1 MSDALLSMR
10 GIVKRYS
17 AGAASTAALAG
28 IDLDVRKGEFL
39 CITGPSGSG
48 KSTLLSILG
57 LLENYD
63 EGRYLVDGV
72 DVGGAPRDTL
82 ARARNRHF
90 GFVFQAFNLIPE
102 YSALKNV
109 AMPLKF
115 RGGLTGDACTASA
128 KAALEDV
135 GLADKLTAL
144 PSQLSGGQQQRVAI
158 ARALVGKPDVL
169 LADEPTGN
177 LDSASA
183 GAIMDL
189 ICGLHARG
197 TTTVLVTHDPHIAA
211 LASRIV
217 TLVDGRIV

>member
-1 MSDALLSMR
+1 MTDTLLAMR

-17 AGAASTAALAG
+17 AGAASTSALAG
-28 IDLDVRKGEFL
+28 VNLDVENGEFL

-57 LLENYD
+57 LLESYD
-63 EGRYLVDGV
+63 DGRYEIAGI
-72 DVGGAPRDTL
+72 DVSGAPRDTL
-82 ARARNRHF
+82 ARARNKHF

-109 AMPLKF
+109 AMPLAF
-115 RGGLTGDACTASA
+115 RGGLAKEACLAAA

-135 GLADKLTAL
+135 GLADKLSAL

-189 ICGLHARG
+189 IGEMHARG
-197 TTTVLVTHDPHIAA
+197 TTTVLVTHDPNIAG